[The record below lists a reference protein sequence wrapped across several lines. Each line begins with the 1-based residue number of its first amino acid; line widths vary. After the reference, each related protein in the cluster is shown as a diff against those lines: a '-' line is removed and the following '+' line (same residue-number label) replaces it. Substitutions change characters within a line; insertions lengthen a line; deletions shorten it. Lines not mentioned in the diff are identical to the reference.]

1 MPARPLVA
9 LGERLR
15 AAAPPRLAALVE
27 VLLVGEGFVE
37 FMELVR
43 QYIPEYKAEILRA
56 TGPGKRMPIFANRFR
71 DQYFPLHWLFDH
83 GMDDE
88 LGYDYMV
95 HSIHTLSMGWD
106 DDDWHSIEDRH
117 HGHQLIFA
125 LCCDDPGLRVPTLEA
140 CAQHTDRRVLRRIPT
155 GGYIREELHQWLDGT
170 EYEAAA
176 KAVDWFY
183 GDTGNGFL
191 DYGDELSQY
200 AYDPWEPD
208 TVRTLT
214 LLWQEADLIYNQV
227 ENFRT
232 WLEVNPNRNF
242 GLLLDFIE
250 ARKESEGKEVVTRD
264 PRQIPLFELPS
275 TSSGHRFAPDTDA
288 DGG

>member
-27 VLLVGEGFVE
+27 TLLVGEGFVE

-43 QYIPEYKAEILRA
+43 QYLPEHEAEILRA
-56 TGPGKRMPIFANRFR
+56 TGPGERLPIFANHFR
-71 DQYFPLHWLFDH
+71 DRYFPLSWIFEQ

-95 HSIHTLSMGWD
+95 HSIRILPMGWD
-106 DDDWHSIEDRH
+106 DDDWHDIESRH
-117 HGHQLIFA
+117 NGYQLLFA
-125 LCCDDPGLRVPTLEA
+125 LCCQDPGLRVPTLEA
-140 CAQHTDRRVLRRIPT
+140 CAQHTDRRVLRRLPE
-155 GGYIREELHQWLDGT
+155 GGYSREELHRWLDGT
-170 EYEAAA
+170 EHEAAA
-176 KAVDWFY
+176 KAADWFH

-191 DYGDELSQY
+191 DYGDEMSQY
-200 AYDPWEPD
+200 AYDPWDPD
-208 TVRTLT
+208 TVAELT
-214 LLWQEADLIYNQV
+214 RLWQQADLVYNQV

-250 ARKESEGKEVVTRD
+250 AKQEGKEVVVHD
-264 PRQIPLFELPS
+264 PRQLRLIELPS
-275 TSSGHRFAPDTDA
+275 TSSGHRFAPNPGPDS
-288 DGG
+288 G